1 MNHELKQIGQVD
13 RVLHEPNRMVV
24 AALLYGVEGADYL
37 YLLTETG
44 MSKGNLTS
52 HLAKLEEAEYVEIT
66 KSFRGKVPHTMLKLT
81 PKGRKAFDEYRVKL
95 KTIYQGL
102 SAADVP
108 RPL

>member
-1 MNHELKQIGQVD
+1 MNHELKAIGQVD
-13 RVLHEPNRMVV
+13 RVLHEPNRMVI

-52 HLAKLEEAEYVEIT
+52 HLAKLEGADYVEIV
-66 KSFRGKVPHTMLKLT
+66 KSFRGKVPHTLVRLT
-81 PKGRKAFDEYRVKL
+81 PKGRKAFDEYRVQL

-102 SAADVP
+102 SEAEVP

>member
-1 MNHELKQIGQVD
+1 MNHELKTIGQVD

-52 HLAKLEEAEYVEIT
+52 HLAKLEEAEYVEIV
-66 KSFRGKVPHTMLKLT
+66 KSFRGKVPHTVVRLT
-81 PKGRKAFDEYRVKL
+81 PKGRKAFDEYRVQL

-108 RPL
+108 RPV